1 MCTLSVKAIIITDN
15 TTITCLRREKIPVT
29 AAALLRFT
37 IHNKQWESRWSD
49 ECAHIHKLLFHTDK
63 LFRQISLLVMRLGV
77 AADKARAQ
85 ERTETFKCNVTWGIS
100 SLVTYRLL
108 FPLVTHTSRGV
119 RVSLP
124 SSRPLIARVLCLT
137 ETYNKSDFLGAYF
150 HGSAVST
157 QYVPGTERQETAGS
171 SQTLW
176 G

>member
-1 MCTLSVKAIIITDN
+1 MCTRSVKAITRQHDN
-15 TTITCLRREKIPVT
+15 HVFAGKRLQSQLLHYSDLLLTTTNEKV
-29 AAALLRFT
+29 AGG
-37 IHNKQWESRWSD
+37 N
-49 ECAHIHKLLFHTDK
+49 ECAHIHKLLFHRQT
-63 LFRQISLLVMRLGV
+63 FRQISLLVMRLGV

-108 FPLVTHTSRGV
+108 FPLVTHASRGV

-124 SSRPLIARVLCLT
+124 SSRLLVATVLCSI
-137 ETYNKSDFLGAYF
+137 ETYNKLDFLGAYF
-150 HGSAVST
+150 HGSSVSRPN
-157 QYVPGTERQETAGS
+157 VPGTERQETAGS